1 MAEFMLVFAALCL
14 VTAIHIRI
22 RDLEAEKETRERE
35 ALPLQKKERI
45 ERGIRR

>member
-22 RDLEAEKETRERE
+22 RDLESEKETREGK
-35 ALPLQKKERI
+35 APPTQKKERI